1 MATLNAVAGANAFDG
16 AANAAVLTSAS
27 ATTKLT
33 GFSNVRVYG
42 AEDETLKST
51 LSATLHNTARDNAF
65 AAYGEVVTMDVDG
78 DNLYTIVAADQV
90 NVKRDYKANDE
101 FDIDEDLD
109 FDLSA
114 VDWSL

>member
-1 MATLNAVAGANAFDG
+1 
-16 AANAAVLTSAS
+16 
-27 ATTKLT
+27 
-33 GFSNVRVYG
+33 
-42 AEDETLKST
+42 
-51 LSATLHNTARDNAF
+51 
-65 AAYGEVVTMDVDG
+65 MDVDG